1 MRNLYR
7 CKIKNRKEKKR
18 ICKILRYCCVF
29 RFRDKGEYKCSFIM
43 CKSRLAP
50 IKEKQLTLHRLQLQT
65 AAFACRMKGTIL
77 EQEKLQVKGVFLW
90 CNSKTVINYINNGK
104 TNFGVFISR
113 RGNEIRNS
121 SKTEGWFYV
130 PTSPNKADNLTRYK
144 GFSNL
149 TKRSRGCI

>member
-7 CKIKNRKEKKR
+7 RKIKNRKEKKC
-18 ICKILRYCCVF
+18 IYKILRCCCVF

-43 CKSRLAP
+43 SKSRLAP
-50 IKEKQLTLHRLQLQT
+50 IKEKQLTVHKLELQT
-65 AAFACRMKGTIL
+65 VVFACRMKATIL
-77 EQEKLQVKGVFLW
+77 EQVKLQVKGVFLW

-113 RGNEIRNS
+113 RVNEIRNS
-121 SKTEGWFYV
+121 SKTEGWCYV
-130 PTSPNKADNLTRYK
+130 PTNQNKADNLTRYK
-144 GFSNL
+144 GFNNL